1 VDGYFTIGVQFVGLC
16 HYIARVV
23 ALGSVRTMEQGV
35 SREEGADRS
44 GRVRAFASARRVV
57 DVSVL
62 DPTYEEDLYG
72 GTEPD
77 YIESTT
83 TGGIKAAG
91 SFVATPLELFGL
103 AEGLKGRP
111 VVYLPKVL
119 KGSPDTLTFNRRDQ
133 IIYGSMVD
141 DIRIEIIV
149 GDELTD
155 QLNRVPLFSI
165 VEEK

>member
-1 VDGYFTIGVQFVGLC
+1 
-16 HYIARVV
+16 
-23 ALGSVRTMEQGV
+23 
-35 SREEGADRS
+35 
-44 GRVRAFASARRVV
+44 
-57 DVSVL
+57 
-62 DPTYEEDLYG
+62 
-72 GTEPD
+72 
-77 YIESTT
+77 
-83 TGGIKAAG
+83 
-91 SFVATPLELFGL
+91 L

-141 DIRIEIIV
+141 DIRIENIV